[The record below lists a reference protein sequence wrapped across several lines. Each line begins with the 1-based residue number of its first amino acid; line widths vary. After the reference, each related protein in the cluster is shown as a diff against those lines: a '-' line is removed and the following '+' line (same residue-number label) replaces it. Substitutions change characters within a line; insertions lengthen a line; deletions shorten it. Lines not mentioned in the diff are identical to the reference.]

1 MKKIFFFTV
10 GLVMAGS
17 SYGQAGSNEYSTAI
31 FRHISTVYTN
41 VSTNAKDSFVLRRVE
56 TGILSE
62 GQNGLYSSIQ
72 RKLFK
77 GNSYSVAAFTD
88 DRVKT
93 FDLSCYIKNTSTNKW
108 DFVSSVKDPGSPPKE
123 ALIGESKFLSITVPA
138 DGTYLFEITANRNTD
153 NSTARFAMM
162 VYSSAPATAS
172 SGSGGGTSTGS
183 GGGTSGSGGGT
194 SGSGGGTSTGSTSS
208 NGAVSTFF
216 SIEGLDYCEYDSVN
230 KNFNN
235 CTANAGEASLF
246 ELNAGKT
253 MFTHTTSSM
262 TSHYYVQSKKFDSQY
277 NLYTYDVVSDV
288 GNKYVF
294 YIPLNGTG
302 NLSIFKEQGNKSYMI
317 KHHIRRTWTGGQ

>member
-1 MKKIFFFTV
+1 MKKLFFLGM
-10 GLVMAGS
+10 GLLMAGGIF
-17 SYGQAGSNEYSTAI
+17 GQAGSNEYSTAI

-41 VSTNAKDSFVLRRVE
+41 VSTNAKDTFVLRRVE

-62 GQNGLYSSIQ
+62 GQSGLYSSIQ

-93 FDLSCYIKNTSTNKW
+93 FDLSCYIKNVSTNKW
-108 DFVSSVKDPGSPPKE
+108 DFVSSVKDPGTPPKD
-123 ALIGESKFLSITVPA
+123 ALIGESKFLTISVPT
-138 DGTYLFEITANRNTD
+138 DGTYLFEITANKNTD

-162 VYSSAPATAS
+162 VYSSIPASTTKQDP
-172 SGSGGGTSTGS
+172 GTPT
-183 GGGTSGSGGGT
+183 TT
-194 SGSGGGTSTGSTSS
+194 TTD
-208 NGAVSTFF
+208 ASTFF

-235 CTANAGEASLF
+235 CTARPGEASLF

-262 TSHYYVQSKKFDSQY
+262 TSHYYVQTKRFDTQY
-277 NLYTYDVVSDV
+277 NLYTYEVVSDV
-288 GNKYVF
+288 GNKYTF
-294 YIPLNGTG
+294 YLPQNGTG

-317 KHHIRRTWTGGQ
+317 KHHIRRSWTGGQ

>member
-1 MKKIFFFTV
+1 MKKTFFPGI
-10 GLVMAGS
+10 GLLAAGLLVAGLLVAGAG
-17 SYGQAGSNEYSTAI
+17 YGQTGSNEYSTAI

-41 VSTNAKDSFVLRRVE
+41 VSTNAKDTFVLRRVE

-93 FDLSCYIKNTSTNKW
+93 FDLSCYIKNVSTNKW
-108 DFVSSVKDPGSPPKE
+108 DFVSSVKDQGSPPKDP
-123 ALIGESKFLSITVPA
+123 LIGISKFLTITVPA

-162 VYSSAPATAS
+162 VYSSTTATTT
-172 SGSGGGTSTGS
+172 TST
-183 GGGTSGSGGGT
+183 TT
-194 SGSGGGTSTGSTSS
+194 TTTSTPTAPGS
-208 NGAVSTFF
+208 ADASTFF
-216 SIEGLDYCEYDSVN
+216 SIEGLDFCEYDSVN

-235 CTANAGEASLF
+235 CTSRQGEASLF

-262 TSHYYVQSKKFDSQY
+262 TSHYYVQTKKFDSQY
-277 NLYTYDVVSDV
+277 NLWTYDVVSDV

-294 YIPLNGTG
+294 YLPLNGTG
-302 NLSIFKEQGNKSYMI
+302 NLSIFKEAGNKSYMI
-317 KHHIRRTWTGGQ
+317 KHHIRRSWTGGQ

>member
-1 MKKIFFFTV
+1 MKKIFLFGV
-10 GLVMAGS
+10 GLLVAGV
-17 SYGQAGSNEYSTAI
+17 SYSQVGSNEYSTAI
-31 FRHISTVYTN
+31 FHHISTVYTN
-41 VSTNAKDSFVLRRVE
+41 ISTNAKDTFVLRRVE

-62 GQNGLYSSIQ
+62 GQSGLYSSIQ

-93 FDLSCYIKNTSTNKW
+93 FDLSCYIKNASTNKW

-123 ALIGESKFLSITVPA
+123 PLLGESKFLTISVPA

-162 VYSSAPATAS
+162 VYSSAAARQDPVPPDA
-172 SGSGGGTSTGS
+172 
-183 GGGTSGSGGGT
+183 
-194 SGSGGGTSTGSTSS
+194 
-208 NGAVSTFF
+208 STFF

-235 CTANAGEASLF
+235 CTPRAGEASLF

-262 TSHYYVQSKKFDSQY
+262 TSHYYVQTKKFDSQY
-277 NLYTYDVVSDV
+277 NLYTYEVVSDV
-288 GNKYVF
+288 GNKYTF
-294 YIPLNGTG
+294 YVPSSGTG

-317 KHHIRRTWTGGQ
+317 KHHIRRSWTGAQ

>member
-1 MKKIFFFTV
+1 MKKLFFFGV
-10 GLVMAGS
+10 GLLMAGGVI
-17 SYGQAGSNEYSTAI
+17 GQAGSNEYSTAI

-41 VSTNAKDSFVLRRVE
+41 VSTNAKDTFVLRRVE

-72 RKLFK
+72 RKLFR

-93 FDLSCYIKNTSTNKW
+93 FDLSCYIKNSSTNKW
-108 DFVSSVKDPGSPPKE
+108 DFVSSVKDPGTPPKE
-123 ALIGESKFLSITVPA
+123 PLIGESKFLTITVPA

-162 VYSSAPATAS
+162 VYSSVTATA
-172 SGSGGGTSTGS
+172 G
-183 GGGTSGSGGGT
+183 
-194 SGSGGGTSTGSTSS
+194 SGSGGGTSTGSTTSS
-208 NGAVSTFF
+208 GSNDAASTFF

-230 KNFNN
+230 KTFNN
-235 CTANAGEASLF
+235 CTSRAGEASLF

-253 MFTHTTSSM
+253 MFTHTTPSM
-262 TSHYYVQSKKFDSQY
+262 TSHYYVQTKKFDSQY

-294 YIPLNGTG
+294 YVPLNGTG
-302 NLSIFKEQGNKSYMI
+302 NFSIFKEQGNKSYMI
-317 KHHIRRTWTGGQ
+317 KHHIRRSWTGGQ